1 MRTTTVLALGFVL
14 AHGIA
19 ITVLFWPSWWLGLL
33 ALLCWTFAAVGADEP
48 EPTTSPRHRD
58 VRAAERTALGR
69 ILMYREGWIIER
81 PVVSIGLIALLSM
94 LAAAIVVA
102 VTPVEETPIMIAR
115 TCAWAPAVI
124 LAAGFILAQMVNM
137 WVVSGPIVGFW
148 LLFVILSALS
158 GDWETTLRIVAG
170 GVAAVASLFCLDLLR
185 GARRGLE
192 RARKPSAPS
201 Q

>member
-1 MRTTTVLALGFVL
+1 MRTPTVLALCFVL
-14 AHGIA
+14 AHAIGIA
-19 ITVLFWPSWWLGLL
+19 VLFWPSWWLGLL
-33 ALLCWTFAAVGADEP
+33 ALLCWLFAAVGAGEP

-58 VRAAERTALGR
+58 VRAAERTALGQ

-81 PVVSIGLIALLSM
+81 PMLAIGLVALLSM
-94 LAAAIVVA
+94 LAAATVVA
-102 VTPVEETPIMIAR
+102 LTPFEETPLMIAR

-137 WVVSGPIVGFW
+137 WIVSVPILFFW
-148 LLFVILSALS
+148 LLSVILIALS

-170 GVAAVASLFCLDLLR
+170 GVAAIASLFCLDLLR

-192 RARKPSAPS
+192 RARKPSAAS
-201 Q
+201 E